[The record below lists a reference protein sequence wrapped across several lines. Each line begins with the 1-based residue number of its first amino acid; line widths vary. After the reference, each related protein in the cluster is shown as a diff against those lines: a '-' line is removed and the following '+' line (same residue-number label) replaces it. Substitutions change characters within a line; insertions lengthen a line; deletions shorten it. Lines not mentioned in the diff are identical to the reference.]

1 MVEDMTKHGEAPMGA
16 KVPGLRRPLGGTAAS
31 TYFGAAHYWR
41 KRAKRAE
48 LGAILAIVAAVA
60 EALRLFLQ

>member
-1 MVEDMTKHGEAPMGA
+1 MTKHPEAPLGA
-16 KVPGLRRPLGGTAAS
+16 KVPGLKRPLAGSAAS
-31 TYFGAAHYWR
+31 TYFGAAHYWH

-48 LGAILAIVAAVA
+48 LTTILAIIAAVA